1 MKLLKEK
8 IIKTKNKIIKYAK
21 IFKNNPK
28 KATITFINWCI
39 EVIKHNP
46 LFFVFVVS
54 LLFNTVL
61 LRSFTIHT
69 LENTFFFKPFLADLA
84 VILAVASISF
94 LVKAKNQFSYLLIT
108 NIVLTLICIIN
119 SCYYTFYT
127 SFASISLLATS
138 KYVVAVGDAVVEN
151 VLRLQDLIYIWAPLA
166 LIFTYIRLKKA
177 KKQPKGIR
185 KEKHKFVASI
195 TGAAICAIIFI
206 VNLTGLEIGRFT
218 KQWNR
223 EYIVMNFGIYTYHL
237 NDLVKSIEPQITS
250 LFGYDSAVKVFNE
263 YYDETSDEQTW
274 KNKYTGIFEGK
285 NIIAIHAESM
295 QNFLIG
301 LEFNGE
307 EVTPNLNKLASESL
321 YFSNFY
327 AQVSVGTSSD
337 SEFTLN
343 TSLMPTNNGTA
354 FVSYFN
360 REYTSIPKLLK
371 EKGYYTFAMH
381 ANNRTYWN
389 RDVMHKSL
397 GYDKLYAKD
406 NYEID
411 EIIGLGLSD
420 KSFFRQSIEYI
431 KEINAKG
438 QPYYGTMIMLTNH
451 TPFSDTDKYGEFD
464 VDIKEEII
472 NENGEKEI
480 VSYPYMEGTKLGNYF
495 KSAHYADAAL
505 GEFLTALEEEGLMEN
520 TVIVLYGDHD
530 ARLPKAE
537 YKRLFNYDKETDD
550 IKDDADPTY
559 IDIDTYQYDMLRKVP
574 FMIYS
579 KETKTKLHKEIT
591 DVMGM
596 IDVMPTLGN
605 MFGFYNKYQLG
616 HDIFEIGQD
625 NIVIFPNG
633 NWVTNKVFYNAQ
645 KEAYLPL
652 KNVEITEEY
661 IKENN
666 EYVDNVL
673 NVSNSLIVF
682 DLIKKEQE
690 QEKSDEDYVEERI
703 ASE

>member
-1 MKLLKEK
+1 MKVSGEKLIKIKEK
-8 IIKTKNKIIKYAK
+8 IVKHLKA
-21 IFKNNPK
+21 FKNNPK
-28 KATITFINWCI
+28 KETITFINWCV

-46 LFFVFVVS
+46 LFFVFVTT
-54 LLFNTVL
+54 LIFNTVL

-69 LENTFFFKPFLADLA
+69 LENTFFFKPFLADLT
-84 VILAVASISF
+84 VILAVASLSF
-94 LVKAKNQFSYLLIT
+94 LVKKKNQFTYLLTSSLI
-108 NIVLTLICIIN
+108 LTLICIIN

-151 VLRLQDLIYIWAPLA
+151 VLRPQDLIYIWAPLA
-166 LIFTYIRLKKA
+166 LIFTYYRLKKA
-177 KKQPKGIR
+177 KKQPKGMG

-195 TGAAICAIIFI
+195 IGAAICATIFI
-206 VNLTGLEIGRFT
+206 LNLTGLEIGRFT

-223 EYIVMNFGIYTYHL
+223 EYIVMNFGIYTYHI

-263 YYDETSDEQTW
+263 YYVETNDEQTW

-301 LEFNGE
+301 LEFNGQ
-307 EVTPNLNKLASESL
+307 EVTPNLNKLAKNSL

-360 REYTSIPKLLK
+360 REYVTIPKLLK

-431 KEINAKG
+431 KEINEQGK
-438 QPYYGTMIMLTNH
+438 PYYGTMIMLTNH
-451 TPFSDTDKYGEFD
+451 TPFSDLDKYGEFD

-472 NENGEKEI
+472 NEYGEKEI

-495 KSAHYADAAL
+495 KSVHYADAAL
-505 GEFLTALEEEGLMEN
+505 GEFLTALEENGLMEN
-520 TVIVLYGDHD
+520 TVIILYGDHD

-537 YKRLFNYDKETDD
+537 YRRLYNYDKETDGLID
-550 IKDDADPTY
+550 KEDPTY

-579 KETKTKLHKEIT
+579 EETKTKLHKEIKN
-591 DVMGM
+591 VMGM
-596 IDVMPTLGN
+596 IDIMPTLGN
-605 MFGFYNKYQLG
+605 MFSFYNKYQLG

-625 NIVIFPNG
+625 NIVVFPNG

-652 KNVEITEEY
+652 KNAEITEEY

-666 EYVDNVL
+666 EYADNIL
-673 NVSNSLIVF
+673 DVSNSLIVF
-682 DLIKKEQE
+682 DLIKKEKE
-690 QEKSDEDYVEERI
+690 QELSNEDYIEERVI
-703 ASE
+703 TK

>member
-1 MKLLKEK
+1 MNLIKEK
-8 IIKTKNKIIKYAK
+8 FMKIKDNVIKHAK
-21 IFKNNPK
+21 EFKKNPK
-28 KATITFINWCI
+28 KETITFVNWCI
-39 EVIKHNP
+39 EVVKHNP
-46 LFFVFVVS
+46 LFFVFVIS
-54 LLFNTVL
+54 LIFNTIL
-61 LRSFTIHT
+61 LRYFTIHT

-84 VILAVASISF
+84 VILTVASISF
-94 LVKAKNQFSYLLIT
+94 LVKAKNQFTYLLTTSI
-108 NIVLTLICIIN
+108 ILTVICIIN

-166 LIFTYIRLKKA
+166 LIFTYFRLKKA
-177 KKQPKGIR
+177 KKQPKGLR

-195 TGAAICAIIFI
+195 IGSAICATIFI
-206 VNLTGLEIGRFT
+206 MNLTGLEIGRFT

-237 NDLVKSIEPQITS
+237 NDLVKSIEPRITS

-263 YYDETSDEQTW
+263 YYNEASDEQTW

-301 LEFNGE
+301 LEFNGK
-307 EVTPNLNKLASESL
+307 EVTPNLNKLAKNSL

-438 QPYYGTMIMLTNH
+438 EPYYGTMIMLTNH
-451 TPFSDTDKYGEFD
+451 TPFSDLDKYGEFD

-472 NENGEKEI
+472 NEFGEKELI
-480 VSYPYMEGTKLGNYF
+480 SYPYMEGTKLGNYL
-495 KSAHYADAAL
+495 KSVHYADEAL
-505 GEFLTALEEEGLMEN
+505 GEFLTALETNGLMEN

-537 YKRLFNYDKETDD
+537 YKRLYNYDKETDG
-550 IKDDADPTY
+550 IKDEADPTY

-579 KETKTKLHKEIT
+579 KETKTKLHKEIK

-605 MFGFYNKYQLG
+605 MFSFYNKYQLG

-666 EYVDNVL
+666 EYVDNIL

-682 DLIKKEQE
+682 DLIKKEKE
-690 QEKSDEDYVEERI
+690 QEESNEDYIEERVI
-703 ASE
+703 AK

>member
-1 MKLLKEK
+1 MK
-8 IIKTKNKIIKYAK
+8 IIEKKLIKIKDKVMEHAK
-21 IFKNNPK
+21 AFKKNPK
-28 KATITFINWCI
+28 NEIITFINWCI
-39 EVIKHNP
+39 EVIKHNS
-46 LFFVFVVS
+46 LFFVFVAS
-54 LLFNTVL
+54 LIFNTVL
-61 LRSFTIHT
+61 LRYFTIHT
-69 LENTFFFKPFLADLA
+69 LENTFFFKPFLADLT
-84 VILAVASISF
+84 VILIVASISF
-94 LVKAKNQFSYLLIT
+94 LVKRKNQFTYLLTSSI
-108 NIVLTLICIIN
+108 ILTLICIIN

-127 SFASISLLATS
+127 SFASISLLSTS

-166 LIFTYIRLKKA
+166 LIFMYIRLKKA
-177 KKQPKGIR
+177 KKQPKGVR
-185 KEKHKFVASI
+185 KEKHKFVASL

-206 VNLTGLEIGRFT
+206 LNLTGLEIGRFT

-223 EYIVMNFGIYTYHL
+223 EYIVMNFGIYTYHI

-263 YYDETSDEQTW
+263 YYDETNDEQTW

-301 LEFNGE
+301 LEFNGV
-307 EVTPNLNKLASESL
+307 EVTPNLNKLAKNSL

-360 REYTSIPKLLK
+360 REYVSIPKLLK

-431 KEINAKG
+431 KEINAQGK
-438 QPYYGTMIMLTNH
+438 PYYGTMIMLTNH
-451 TPFSDTDKYGEFD
+451 TPFSDLDKYGEFD

-472 NENGEKEI
+472 NEFGQKEI

-495 KSAHYADAAL
+495 KSVHYADAAL
-505 GEFLTALEEEGLMEN
+505 GEFLTALEENGLMEN

-537 YKRLFNYDKETDD
+537 YKRLYNYDKLTDGLID
-550 IKDDADPTY
+550 KEDPTY

-579 KETKTKLHKEIT
+579 KEIKTKLHKEIK

-596 IDVMPTLGN
+596 IDIMPTLGN
-605 MFGFYNKYQLG
+605 MFSFYNQYQLG

-666 EYVDNVL
+666 EYADNIL

-682 DLIKKEQE
+682 DLIKKEKE
-690 QEKSDEDYVEERI
+690 QETSNEAYVEERI
-703 ASE
+703 IAE